1 MSNIYWIFRF
11 KNIPDELEV
20 VRFSSKK
27 IKDLGFRFKYNL
39 EDMYCGAIDACRDK
53 GLLPK
58 PAETSLMNSSCIIQ
72 NAKTSVNGIIL
83 N

>member
-1 MSNIYWIFRF
+1 
-11 KNIPDELEV
+11 

-27 IKDLGFRFKYNL
+27 IEDLGFQFKYSL
-39 EDMYCGAIDACRDK
+39 EDMYCGAIDTCRDK

-58 PAETSLMNSSCIIQ
+58 PAETPLSSTIIQ
-72 NAKTSVNGIIL
+72 NAETSMNGVIQ

>member
-1 MSNIYWIFRF
+1 
-11 KNIPDELEV
+11 

-27 IKDLGFRFKYNL
+27 IRDLGFQFKYSL
-39 EDMYCGAIDACRDK
+39 EDMYCGAIDTCRDK

-58 PAETSLMNSSCIIQ
+58 PKPAETPLSSIIQ
-72 NAKTSVNGIIL
+72 NAETSMNGIIQ

>member
-1 MSNIYWIFRF
+1 
-11 KNIPDELEV
+11 

-27 IKDLGFRFKYNL
+27 IEGLGFQFKYSL
-39 EDMYCGAIDACRDK
+39 EDMYCGAIDTCRDK

-58 PAETSLMNSSCIIQ
+58 PAKNPLSSTIIQ
-72 NAKTSVNGIIL
+72 NAKTSMNGIVQ